1 MAIKATRARPDPR
14 AKPVPKVPKALKA
27 PRETTVLRASKGKR
41 ASRDHEAGL
50 AAAAV
55 VDGPRATVT
64 PIIPMSRRAPR

>member
-41 ASRDHEAGL
+41 ASRDHEAGPV
-50 AAAAV
+50 AV
-55 VDGPRATVT
+55 AVAGLRAMVMAV
-64 PIIPMSRRAPR
+64 IPMSRRAPP